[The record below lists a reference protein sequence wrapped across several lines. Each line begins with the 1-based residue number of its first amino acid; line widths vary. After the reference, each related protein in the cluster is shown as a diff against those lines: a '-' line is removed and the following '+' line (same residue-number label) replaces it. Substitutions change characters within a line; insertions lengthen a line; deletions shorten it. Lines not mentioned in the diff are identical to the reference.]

1 VLLRLCEE
9 RGYII
14 VEIFEEIVSGKTL
27 KKRPEMLKLF
37 DLLKRGEADAV
48 MFVDLDRLGRGDLE
62 EWSYFLKVLKM
73 RNFIADI
80 RENMI

>member
-1 VLLRLCEE
+1 
-9 RGYII
+9 
-14 VEIFEEIVSGKTL
+14 
-27 KKRPEMLKLF
+27 MLKLF